1 MDSSRQPSPAPEAPG
16 APGAPPPAGT
26 APPGAATV
34 TEIEVR
40 VLGPVGVVGAAHP
53 FRRPWALELVVYL
66 AFHRDGVT
74 SDTWAAALWPD
85 RLLADPTR
93 HSTASAARRALGRSA
108 GGYDHLPRAHGVLRL
123 CQTVGTDWDRF
134 ERLANEPDPA
144 SWSAALSL
152 VRGRPFDGL
161 RSPDWTVLEGV
172 VARVEDGV
180 VQTALRLA
188 GHCLEAGD
196 GHAAELALRRA
207 LLASPYDERLYRRL
221 LEAADRQGN
230 PAGVESAMAELVR
243 LVGGDVPAGMAPN
256 RAAERSDLA
265 DPDPTIW
272 VHPET
277 AAVYR
282 SLTRRRCRV
291 VTTAGRG

>member
-1 MDSSRQPSPAPEAPG
+1 MTAPE
-16 APGAPPPAGT
+16 
-26 APPGAATV
+26 V
-34 TEIEVR
+34 EIR
-40 VLGPVGVVGAAHP
+40 VLGPVGVDGAAHP

-108 GGYDHLPRAHGVLRL
+108 DGQDHLPRAHGVLRL
-123 CQTVGTDWDRF
+123 CPTVATDWDRF
-134 ERLANEPDPA
+134 ERLAREPDPA

-172 VARVEDGV
+172 AARVEDGV

-188 GHCLEAGD
+188 GHHLEAGE

-230 PAGVESAMAELVR
+230 PGGVESAMAELVR
-243 LVGGDVPAGMAPN
+243 LVRGDVPVRGPVGREGTRSG
-256 RAAERSDLA
+256 RAEA
-265 DPDPTIW
+265 DPTVW

-282 SLTRRRCRV
+282 SLTRRRCPA
-291 VTTAGRG
+291 VTSAGRG